1 MAPRAYDR
9 NRRDEAMAETRQRI
23 VDATIALHAEQ
34 GSSRTT
40 YAMIAERANVAI
52 PTVYNYFPTLT
63 DLFGACISDT
73 TSRAPMV
80 GPKTLAGTSDPG
92 RRLAALV
99 PALFARYRFLSRWLR
114 WSQHEAHLIPEL
126 GAFHARF
133 REQHLQLVRDAI
145 APRGGG
151 RAPSAAVGLV
161 EVLTQYSS
169 WETLT
174 QDHGLSDDQAAAAVL
189 GVLRPIV
196 AAGREAPRRA
206 RKHRATASQ
215 RRRAA

>member
-9 NRRDEAMAETRQRI
+9 SSRDEAMAETRQRI

-52 PTVYNYFPTLT
+52 PTVYNHFPALS
-63 DLFGACISDT
+63 DLFGACIGET
-73 TSRAPMV
+73 TSRAPAV
-80 GPKTLAGTSDPG
+80 GRKTLVGTSDPAQ
-92 RRLAALV
+92 RLAALV
-99 PALFARYRFLSRWLR
+99 PALFARYRFLSPWLR

-126 GAFHARF
+126 GAFHSRF
-133 REQHLQLVRDAI
+133 REQHLQLIRDAL
-145 APRGGG
+145 ASVGGG
-151 RAPSAAVGLV
+151 RAAAAAMALV

-174 QDHGLSDDQAAAAVL
+174 QDHGFSDDQAAAAVL
-189 GVLRPIV
+189 NALRSVITT
-196 AAGREAPRRA
+196 RRGTPKGA
-206 RKHRATASQ
+206 RSHRAITKQGGHAS
-215 RRRAA
+215 

>member
-9 NRRDEAMAETRQRI
+9 SLRDEAMAETRQRI

-63 DLFGACISDT
+63 NLFGACIGDT
-73 TSRAPMV
+73 TSRAPIV

-92 RRLAALV
+92 QRLAALV
-99 PALFARYRFLSRWLR
+99 PALFARYRFLSPWLR

-126 GAFHARF
+126 GAFHAQF
-133 REQHLQLVRDAI
+133 HEQHLQLIRDAI

-151 RAPSAAVGLV
+151 RAAAATVGLV
-161 EVLTQYSS
+161 EVLTRYSS

-189 GVLRPIV
+189 DVLRSIITAKREKP
-196 AAGREAPRRA
+196 AGARR
-206 RKHRATASQ
+206 HRATATQ
-215 RRRAA
+215 RGRSS

>member
-9 NRRDEAMAETRQRI
+9 SRRDEAMAETRQRI
-23 VDATIALHAEQ
+23 VDATVALHAEQ
-34 GSSRTT
+34 GPSRTT
-40 YAMIAERANVAI
+40 YAMIAERADVAI

-63 DLFGACISDT
+63 DLFGACIADT

-92 RRLAALV
+92 HRLAALV
-99 PALFARYRFLSRWLR
+99 PALFARYRFLSPWLR

-133 REQHLQLVRDAI
+133 REQHLQLIRDAI
-145 APRGGG
+145 APSGGG
-151 RAPSAAVGLV
+151 RAPAAVVGLV
-161 EVLTQYSS
+161 EVLTRYSS

-174 QDHGLSDDQAAAAVL
+174 QDHGFSDDQAAAAVL
-189 GVLRPIV
+189 GVLRSIIT
-196 AAGREAPRRA
+196 ARRETPRGA
-206 RKHRATASQ
+206 RTHRATANQ
-215 RRRAA
+215 RGRAS

>member
-9 NRRDEAMAETRQRI
+9 SRRDEAMAETRQRI

-34 GSSRTT
+34 GSRRTT
-40 YAMIAERANVAI
+40 YAMIAERADVAI

-63 DLFGACISDT
+63 DLFGACITDT
-73 TSRAPMV
+73 ASRAPVV

-99 PALFARYRFLSRWLR
+99 PALFARYRFLAPWLR

-133 REQHLQLVRDAI
+133 REQHLQLIRDAI

-151 RAPSAAVGLV
+151 RASAVAVGLV
-161 EVLTQYSS
+161 EVLTGYSS

-189 GVLRPIV
+189 SVLRPIIT
-196 AAGREAPRRA
+196 AKHEAPRNA

-215 RRRAA
+215 RGRAT